1 METLSGEEMKI
12 SVGDLFLI
20 SNNILFLLTKI
31 EPNGMMLG
39 YMSNEHP
46 IPYEV
51 GFAWLFN
58 IEEHIKKDSWKHYP
72 VKE

>member
-1 METLSGEEMKI
+1 MKI
-12 SVGDLFLI
+12 SIGDLFLI
-20 SNNILFLLTKI
+20 SNGILFLLTKI
-31 EPNGMMLG
+31 EPNGLMYG
-39 YMSNEHP
+39 YMSNENP

-58 IEEHIKKDSWKHYP
+58 LEEHIKKDSWKHYP